1 MLTVPD
7 NAKRHGQGP
16 IDISLRRTADALQL
30 TVCDH
35 GPGIPADQLPQLGQA
50 FFRLDAARQ
59 RSTGGV
65 GLGLYLC
72 RLVAKAH
79 GGELVIENAG
89 PGLRA
94 CVRLPVRLAERYI
107 KRSCLRPYLL
117 G

>member
-1 MLTVPD
+1 MTVPD

-16 IDISLRRTADALQL
+16 IDISLRRTSYALQL
-30 TVCDH
+30 TVRDH

-65 GLGLYLC
+65 GLSLCLC
-72 RLVAKAH
+72 RLVAQVH
-79 GGELVIENAG
+79 CGELVLENAG

-94 CVRLPVRLAERYI
+94 FVQIAC
-107 KRSCLRPYLL
+107 STC
-117 G
+117 

>member
-1 MLTVPD
+1 MTVPY

-16 IDISLRRTADALQL
+16 IDISLRRKADALQL
-30 TVCDH
+30 TVLDH

-59 RSTGGV
+59 RSSSGV
-65 GLGLYLC
+65 RLGLYLYLC

-79 GGELVIENAG
+79 GGKLILENAE

-94 CVRLPVRLAERYI
+94 SVRLPV
-107 KRSCLRPYLL
+107 
-117 G
+117 